1 MSALRAEESR
11 WQALERRI
19 DQLERLI
26 TSQAMTQSPAFAEA
40 ATFAPSV
47 FRLINEEGEL
57 RSQHY
62 SPYWHDQE
70 VRALIIA
77 LHRQT
82 TIAQAVDLIAQQVG
96 EERALVH
103 YSGRKPPRG
112 PMGRQRT
119 G

>member
-1 MSALRAEESR
+1 MSALQAEESR
-11 WQALERRI
+11 WQALERRM
-19 DQLERLI
+19 DQLERLMA
-26 TSQAMTQSPAFAEA
+26 SHAMTQSPAFAEA

-47 FRLINEEGEL
+47 FRLINQAGEL

-70 VRALIIA
+70 VRAMIIA

-96 EERALVH
+96 EERAPSKSALQ
-103 YSGRKPPRG
+103 RIWKQLDMTRG
-112 PMGRQRT
+112 AA
-119 G
+119 